1 MSSRM
6 PTTDAGLLAWST
18 NFRTRI
24 SADPAVYGLT
34 AEAASAYEATQAAYA
49 AAYQLA
55 VDPGTRTR
63 PSIAAKDAAK
73 AAVRLASRQLGRI
86 VEGTASVTDAQKLA
100 LGLNVRRPPS
110 PRPAPSTA
118 PVLEVLTVIGRTVR
132 LRLHGD
138 EPGRRG
144 KPKDV
149 ANAMVF
155 TWIGETPS
163 SDRNDWRFEFATNKL
178 LVDIEFADET
188 PAGTRVWI
196 TAHWNNAKSEPGPMS
211 QPIGTLL
218 GYGLSFNAA

>member
-6 PTTDAGLLAWST
+6 PTTDAGLLAWSN

-24 SADPAVYGLT
+24 ASDPAIYGLT
-34 AEAASAYEATQAAYA
+34 AQAATAYEAVQSTYA
-49 AAYQLA
+49 TAYQTA

-73 AAVRLASRQLGRI
+73 AALQLASRQLGRI

-100 LGLNVRRPPS
+100 LGLNVRRPPT
-110 PRPAPSTA
+110 PRPAPTTS
-118 PVLEVLTVIGRTVR
+118 PILEVMAVTGRTVR

-138 EPGRRG
+138 EPSRRG

-149 ANAMVF
+149 VNATIF
-155 TWIGETPS
+155 TYIGETPS
-163 SDRNDWRFEFATNKL
+163 SDRNQWRFEFSSNKL
-178 LVDIEFADET
+178 VVDIEFADDT
-188 PAGTRVWI
+188 PAGTRVWM
-196 TAHWNNAKSEPGPMS
+196 TACWNNAKCESGPMS

-218 GYGLSFNAA
+218 GYGLSFAA